1 MARVKKTNAM
11 RVLDAQDVPY
21 EVITFPDSIHDAIG
35 VADYAGLTHDH
46 VYKTLVAEAD
56 ESGHKPMLIMV
67 GGDKELDLKKIA
79 AAVGVKK
86 CHMARRADAEK
97 MTGLLAG
104 GISPLALLNRGFDIY
119 IDRPALD
126 LPYIVISAG
135 KRGLNVKLGV
145 DDLIRVTEAQA
156 VDVGA

>member
-11 RVLDAQDVPY
+11 RLLDAQDAPY

-35 VADYAGLTHDH
+35 VADDAGLPHDH
-46 VYKTLVAEAD
+46 VYKTLVVEAD
-56 ESGHKPMLIMV
+56 EPGHKPMLIMV
-67 GGDKELDLKKIA
+67 GGDKELDLKRIA
-79 AAVGVKK
+79 EAVGAKK

-97 MTGLLAG
+97 MTGLKAG
-104 GISPLALLNRGFDIY
+104 GISPLALLNRGFDMY

-135 KRGLNVKLGV
+135 KRGLNVKLAV

-156 VDVGA
+156 VDVGV